1 MPGVVIQAVTRIITV
16 NSNPSAGHVT
26 FGRQKPQWEVIMVS
40 DLVLTDI
47 RAGYRVVTLNAFLEK
62 RATRF
67 VGRAKA

>member
-1 MPGVVIQAVTRIITV
+1 MTDRTV
-16 NSNPSAGHVT
+16 NSNPSVRHAT
-26 FGRQKPQWEVIMVS
+26 FGHQKPQREVIMVS